1 MYSSVLSV
9 PAPAATARA
18 AEADPSYARAW
29 LGALPLGDST
39 EAARELYQAL
49 YTVNRLAVRAPA
61 RMELMALYD
70 QALAAIGRGLLPH
83 FANAVPPLTARK
95 RQFAEFARRLHI
107 EMAYGYKCCLRDLSR
122 ARLSLGRKARS
133 AACIERTL
141 HHLTQVLLR
150 SYAAYLPYPA
160 GVWREIH
167 ELYRL
172 AEALGA
178 VDAPLEVSDQ
188 GAHRLTTIHEGY
200 LQVLLLGLA
209 DPYHLPQQSVLQ
221 VQALISRRSG
231 RARLL
236 APGTRPAPRE
246 SRTWFVVDPN
256 ADAPPFPFANRLG
269 ELPAGARFLD
279 TSALLELLQE
289 QAARLQG
296 GEPLDRAA
304 LGLDCLE
311 DAGLDLIRRLVRAW
325 GDAARRRYARQQR
338 SGALHV
344 CIGLHALHFAAAG
357 ERSFAAFLEGCR
369 EPLSGRADDTDAEFI
384 ELDGTGDPDDAAAAL
399 SEPLR
404 TPVSRGRWT
413 VRDASPQGMAIACYG
428 DVQTPM
434 RVGEL
439 IGVRHAT
446 EPGRWRPAVIRW
458 LKTPEPG
465 SVEAGL
471 ELLAADMTPAAAHF
485 ADGAQDVACPV
496 LRLPANDIVPR
507 PATLLLPSGV
517 APVGAELELLEE
529 GAPPRRVRLLRLIER
544 TGSFEQM
551 VYGESAKSPRRSR

>member
-1 MYSSVLSV
+1 MYSPVLSV
-9 PAPAATARA
+9 PAPGASAWA
-18 AEADPSYARAW
+18 AETDPKYARAW
-29 LGALPLGDST
+29 LNALPPGGSA

-70 QALAAIGRGLLPH
+70 RALATIGQGLLPH
-83 FANAVPPLTARK
+83 LANAVPPLTARK
-95 RQFAEFARRLHI
+95 RRFAEFARRLHI

-141 HHLTQVLLR
+141 HHLAQVLLR
-150 SYAAYLPYPA
+150 SYLAYLPYPA

-172 AEALGA
+172 AEELGT
-178 VDAPLEVSDQ
+178 VDAPQEIPEQ
-188 GAHRLTTIHEGY
+188 GARRAATIREGY

-209 DPYHLPQQSVLQ
+209 DPYHLPQQSALQ
-221 VQALISRRSG
+221 VQALLAHKSG

-236 APGTRPAPRE
+236 APGARPAPRK
-246 SRTWFVVDPN
+246 SRAWFVVDPKS
-256 ADAPPFPFANRLG
+256 DTPPFPLAKGVG
-269 ELPAGARFLD
+269 ELPAGARLLD
-279 TSALLELLQE
+279 TGALLELLQE
-289 QAARLQG
+289 QAARLQR
-296 GEPLDRAA
+296 GEPMDRAA
-304 LGLDCLE
+304 LGVDCLE
-311 DAGLDLIRRLVRAW
+311 DACLDLIRRLVRAW

-338 SGALHV
+338 SSELHV
-344 CIGLHALHFAAAG
+344 CIGLHALHFVAAG
-357 ERSFAAFLEGCR
+357 ERSFAAFLESCR
-369 EPLSGRADDTDAEFI
+369 EPVPAHAALSRDFI
-384 ELDGTGDPDDAAAAL
+384 DLDGTGALDDAAAPPESQRAPA
-399 SEPLR
+399 SP
-404 TPVSRGRWT
+404 GRWR
-413 VRDASPQGMAIACYG
+413 VRDVSPQGMAIACYG
-428 DVQTPM
+428 GAQTPM

-446 EPGRWRPAVIRW
+446 DPGRWRPAVIRW

-471 ELLAADMTPAAAHF
+471 ELLAGGMTAAAARF
-485 ADGAQDVACPV
+485 ADRTEDAACPV

-507 PATLLLPSGV
+507 PSTLLLPSGI
-517 APVGAELELLEE
+517 APAGAELELLEE
-529 GAPPRRVRLLRLIER
+529 GAAPRRVRLLRLIER

-551 VYGESAKSPRRSR
+551 AYGESAKALRRGR